1 MSYVYLSGPMTG
13 IPNYNREAFNDAAR
27 RWEGA
32 GFKVNNPARLEHG
45 YDRTYYMRE
54 AVKSVLAADA
64 LVVLDGWKAS
74 VGAVIEVVIAGAL
87 GTPVYE
93 DAEPL
98 GSIYAAR
105 AEDISDALEPGSDR
119 SLAWILAGESSA
131 FERELNA
138 IAALQ
143 EAKRADYT
151 GGGNLLANYK
161 FSSASVGLSTL
172 RGMFMRFSEKYYR
185 AQVLINSG
193 DAPQVKDEGIED
205 TFRDLAIIAILMRLC
220 IKGEDGYEG

>member
-1 MSYVYLSGPMTG
+1 MIGRDLLFRGRGAEVGVRAPAWLVRVAGAALALGVMWLADATG
-13 IPNYNREAFNDAAR
+13 IWFTLGVAR
-27 RWEGA
+27 
-32 GFKVNNPARLEHG
+32 
-45 YDRTYYMRE
+45 
-54 AVKSVLAADA
+54 
-64 LVVLDGWKAS
+64 WKAS
-74 VGAVIEVVIAGAL
+74 VGAVIEGVIAGAL